1 MSKPILNIAELTTR
15 PMPPGMAPEGEA
27 CQKYGATMAYIA
39 PALGA
44 KKLGYNLTEVEP
56 GKSAFPYHCHR
67 VNEEMFFI
75 LEGEGQL
82 RLGQQRYDI
91 KAGDIIA
98 CPPGGPESAHQIRN
112 TGDKPLRFLAV
123 STRLTP
129 ELAEYPDSGKFGVMA
144 QYTSS
149 DGQTEMF
156 LHVGKREQ
164 SLPYWD

>member
-1 MSKPILNIAELTTR
+1 MPLPIINIADLTTQ
-15 PMPPGMAPEGEA
+15 PMPEGMGPTGDA
-27 CQKYGATMAYIA
+27 CQKYGAQMAFIG
-39 PALGA
+39 PVLGA

-67 VNEEMFFI
+67 VNEEMFYI
-75 LEGEGQL
+75 LEGEGRL
-82 RLGQQRYDI
+82 RLGENHQPI

-98 CPPGGPESAHQIRN
+98 CPPGGPETAHQIIN
-112 TGDKPLRFLAV
+112 TGANVLRFLAV

-144 QYTSS
+144 QYS
-149 DGQTEMF
+149 DADGKPEMF

-164 SLPYWD
+164 NLPYWD